1 MRKSVIVGCL
11 LFLILLVMAV
21 PAAAESPT
29 ITKISPA
36 VGYTG
41 SSTTVTINGT
51 NFNTSSVT
59 VRLMMDDENNITA
72 ASPNTPLTST
82 MIVCKFTI
90 SSSKTTGD
98 WDLVIVNDVDSSEV
112 RKSEA
117 FTISAPM
124 TLTSISPKSAQTN
137 NDSVDVTVVGTGL
150 SDVSGLYLYSSDYG
164 NITASNVDS
173 VSATKVKG
181 SLDLTDAN
189 EDTYYVCV
197 KDSFGTRECDL
208 AFEVTTDAV
217 GSIDI
222 SSSPTGASIY
232 VDGSYIGTTPGTADD
247 LVAGSHR
254 VLLQKTGYTDWAK
267 MVKVKEG
274 DTTIVDADLASVTTA
289 PTPIPTTVKTVATT
303 IKKSTLKVPTP
314 WPSATATPASPLD
327 PAVIVGA
334 TMLGMALV
342 ALRKH

>member
-1 MRKSVIVGCL
+1 MRKSVILGYL
-11 LFLILLVMAV
+11 LFIILLIMAV

-41 SSTTVTINGT
+41 GSTTVTINGT
-51 NFNTSSVT
+51 NFNTSSTT
-59 VRLMMDDENNITA
+59 VRLMMDGENNITA
-72 ASPNTPLTST
+72 ASPTTLTSSL
-82 MIVCKFTI
+82 IVCKFTI
-90 SSSKTTGD
+90 SSSKSTGD
-98 WDLVIVNDVDSSEV
+98 WDLVVVNDVDSSEV
-112 RKSEA
+112 VKSEVFA
-117 FTISAPM
+117 IRAPM

-150 SDVSGLYLYSSDYG
+150 SDVSGLYLYSSDSG
-164 NITASNVDS
+164 NITASNVDA

-197 KDSFGTRECDL
+197 KDSAGTRECDL
-208 AFEVTTDAV
+208 SFEITTDAV

-232 VDGSYIGTTPGTADD
+232 VDAEYIGTTPGTAKN
-247 LVAGSHR
+247 LAEGSHR

-267 MVKVKEG
+267 MVKVKKS
-274 DTTIVDADLASVTTA
+274 DATIVDADLAAVTTA
-289 PTPIPTTVKTVATT
+289 PTPVPTTVKTVATT
-303 IKKSTLKVPTP
+303 VKSTLKVPTP
-314 WPSATATPASPLD
+314 WPSATASPASPVD
-327 PAVIVGA
+327 PVVTACA
-334 TMLGMALV
+334 TGLGLALFV
-342 ALRKH
+342 LRKR

>member
-1 MRKSVIVGCL
+1 MRKSVILGCL
-11 LFLILLVMAV
+11 LFFILLILAV
-21 PAAAESPT
+21 PAAAESST

-72 ASPNTPLTST
+72 ASPTTLTSSL
-82 MIVCKFTI
+82 IVCKFTI

-98 WDLVIVNDVDSSEV
+98 WDLVVVNEDSSEV

-137 NDSVDVTVVGTGL
+137 NDSVDVTVLGTGL

-164 NITASNVDS
+164 NITASNVDA

-208 AFEVTTDAV
+208 SFEVTTDAV

-232 VDGSYIGTTPGTADD
+232 VDGSYIGTTPSTADD

-254 VLLQKTGYTDWAK
+254 VLLQKSGYTDWAK

-314 WPSATATPASPLD
+314 WPSATATAASPLD

-334 TMLGMALV
+334 TGLGLALV

>member
-1 MRKSVIVGCL
+1 MRKSVILGCL
-11 LFLILLVMAV
+11 LFLILLIFAV
-21 PAAAESPT
+21 PAAAVSST

-41 SSTTVTINGT
+41 STTTVTINGT
-51 NFNTSSVT
+51 NFDTNSTT

-72 ASPNTPLTST
+72 ASPTTLTST
-82 MIVCKFTI
+82 LIVCKFTI

-98 WDLVIVNDVDSSEV
+98 WDLVVVNEDSSEV

-117 FTISAPM
+117 FAIRAPM
-124 TLTSISPKSAQTN
+124 TLISISPKSAQTN

-164 NITASNVDS
+164 NITASNVDA

-197 KDSFGTRECDL
+197 KDSFGSRECDL

-314 WPSATATPASPLD
+314 WPSATATPASPVD
-327 PAVIVGA
+327 PAVIVCA
-334 TMLGMALV
+334 TGLGLALIV
-342 ALRKH
+342 LRKN